1 MTTTLEKKLT
11 WAEFREMEFD
21 DSENFIYELIDGM
34 IVKRTAPN
42 LTHQRVSRR
51 MTYFLE
57 KFLLENPVGEFFC
70 APTDV
75 ALDESNGVVPDLSYV
90 SKERSFILQG
100 DDYVAGMPDVIFEII
115 SPGNVRRDR
124 VEKKEL
130 YEKFGLKEFWLIDPS
145 NKTVE
150 VFLMKDNA
158 LQLHLFVEISGTV
171 ASQVLTGFEVDA
183 SELFGA

>member
-21 DSENFIYELIDGM
+21 DVENFIYELIDGM
-34 IVKRTAPN
+34 IVNRTAPS
-42 LTHQRVSRR
+42 LQHQRVSRR

-75 ALDESNGVVPDLSYV
+75 ALDDTNGVVPDLSFV

-100 DDYVAGMPDVIFEII
+100 DDYVAGVPDVIFEII

-130 YEKFGLKEFWLIDPS
+130 YEKFGVKEYWLVDPG
-145 NKTVE
+145 NRTVE
-150 VFLMKDNA
+150 IFLMKDNA
-158 LQLHLFVEISGTV
+158 LQLHLFVEEKGKI
-171 ASQVLTGFEVDA
+171 ASQILQGFEIEA
-183 SELFGA
+183 AELFG